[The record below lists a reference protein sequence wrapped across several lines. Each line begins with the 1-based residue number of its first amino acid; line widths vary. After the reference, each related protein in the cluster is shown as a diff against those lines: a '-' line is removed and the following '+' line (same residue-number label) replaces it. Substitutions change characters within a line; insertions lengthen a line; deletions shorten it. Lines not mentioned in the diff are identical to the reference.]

1 MAYVATLPAK
11 PATPTALGAATRDYR
26 YDLRTADGQPNSQ
39 GFEDWM
45 QARGVRVAT
54 GKPATVVPAP
64 AAASAAPAAMP
75 VATAPVTAAP
85 VVPLPSSVSDAV
97 TLQVASFSTRD
108 NADRALAT
116 LQGAG
121 ITGVRL
127 LDAVAKGQPIWR
139 LRIGPVAATAEAEL
153 ASRLRGLGFAAP
165 QRVRD

>member
-1 MAYVATLPAK
+1 
-11 PATPTALGAATRDYR
+11 
-26 YDLRTADGQPNSQ
+26 
-39 GFEDWM
+39 M

-54 GKPATVVPAP
+54 GKPAPVASPATTPAAP
-64 AAASAAPAAMP
+64 AMPTPVAAPAAM
-75 VATAPVTAAP
+75 A
-85 VVPLPSSVSDAV
+85 LPPPASIADSI

-127 LDAVAKGQPIWR
+127 LDAVANGQPIWR